1 MDVGG
6 IRDVRLQATLPQ
18 SGVAQRKTAPELH
31 KVPWPP
37 RLSEAHRWSEIA
49 EAAENNR
56 TVQMEFDKEI
66 GKVIIQVIDGQTQKI
81 VAQTPSEELVNLMK
95 RIGSYL
101 KLTTEG
107 RI

>member
-6 IRDVRLQATLPQ
+6 ISDIKMQVAFAQNVGLQK
-18 SGVAQRKTAPELH
+18 RMAPELL
-31 KVPWPP
+31 KTPTSSKSTEVKG
-37 RLSEAHRWSEIA
+37 WSEII

-56 TVQMEFDKEI
+56 TVQMEFDKDI
-66 GKVIIQVIDGQTQKI
+66 GKVIIQVIDGQTQRI
-81 VAQTPSEELVNLMK
+81 VAQIPSEELVNLMK

-107 RI
+107 RV